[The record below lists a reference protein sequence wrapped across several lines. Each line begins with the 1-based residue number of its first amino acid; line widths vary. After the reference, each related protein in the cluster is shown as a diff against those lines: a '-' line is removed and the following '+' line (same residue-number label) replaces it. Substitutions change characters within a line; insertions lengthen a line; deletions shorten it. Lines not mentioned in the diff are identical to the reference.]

1 MPEKKCVLFNFSAEL
16 SEAEISSFIENQT
29 CVVFM
34 CGDKTKVPHQL
45 GFQRFDLFFYCDCYR
60 HQLSLRIP
68 YKDLNLLLNLISA
81 HLLVGRSLNIS

>member
-1 MPEKKCVLFNFSAEL
+1 MSSISNFSAEL

-45 GFQRFDLFFYCDCYR
+45 GFQRFDLFSIVTVTDTNCLLGSLIRILIYC
-60 HQLSLRIP
+60 
-68 YKDLNLLLNLISA
+68 
-81 HLLVGRSLNIS
+81 